1 MEEKKKEEWTM
12 PEDIV
17 VIETSKPEEMLNKYL
32 AESAVKSWTEDFTNE
47 VTGEKV
53 SVERNEVLFD
63 RGTFI
68 DNDLLSKI
76 MFSIQAEE
84 IKTVKVT
91 DVKPMKKRID
101 AQVRRYIVKLSDGL
115 HSINV
120 YTTRCKTPEDA
131 AQMVGDYYTIYPLP
145 NVGGDFSVLESEA
158 TSLRLLYKEEL
169 DKDHWGLVYNISY
182 QQVESHIQNVDKV
195 PPAPYQKE
203 RFFKV
208 SVCNY
213 VESLDTYE
221 KYSYVYVVPALIAS
235 DAIRLVLE
243 YVGKDAEPE
252 DGRITDITSVGK
264 AKVDFAIP
272 QSYAVAWCDKKYGV
286 GNY

>member
-1 MEEKKKEEWTM
+1 M
-12 PEDIV
+12 
-17 VIETSKPEEMLNKYL
+17 
-32 AESAVKSWTEDFTNE
+32 
-47 VTGEKV
+47 
-53 SVERNEVLFD
+53 
-63 RGTFI
+63 
-68 DNDLLSKI
+68 
-76 MFSIQAEE
+76 
-84 IKTVKVT
+84 
-91 DVKPMKKRID
+91 
-101 AQVRRYIVKLSDGL
+101 
-115 HSINV
+115 
-120 YTTRCKTPEDA
+120 
-131 AQMVGDYYTIYPLP
+131 
-145 NVGGDFSVLESEA
+145 
-158 TSLRLLYKEEL
+158 
-169 DKDHWGLVYNISY
+169 VYNISY

-272 QSYAVAWCDKKYGV
+272 QSYAAAWCDKKYGV